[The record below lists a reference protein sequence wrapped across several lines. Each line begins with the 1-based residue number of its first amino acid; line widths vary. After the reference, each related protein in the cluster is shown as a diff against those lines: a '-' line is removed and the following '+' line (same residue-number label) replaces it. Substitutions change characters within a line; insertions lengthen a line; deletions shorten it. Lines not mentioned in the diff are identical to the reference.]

1 MISTI
6 TSKGQL
12 TLPKEIRKILN
23 LHSGNKVEFILDSDG
38 NVKMVPIK
46 SSIKDLKGIV
56 PKPNK
61 VVSLDEMQEA
71 IEKGSNPS

>member
-1 MISTI
+1 MVATI

-23 LHSGNKVEFILDSDG
+23 LHSGNKVEFMIDSDG

-46 SSIKDLKGIV
+46 SSIKELKGVV
-56 PKPNK
+56 PKPK
-61 VVSLDEMQEA
+61 KTVGLDDMQDA
-71 IEKGSNPS
+71 IEKRASSS

>member
-12 TLPKEIRKILN
+12 TLPKEIRRILN
-23 LHSGNKVEFILDSDG
+23 LHSGNKVEFILDADG

-46 SSIKDLKGIV
+46 ASIKEIKGIV
-56 PKPNK
+56 PKPK
-61 VVSLDEMQEA
+61 KTVGLDDMQDA
-71 IEKGSNPS
+71 IEKRASSS

>member
-1 MISTI
+1 MVATI

-23 LHSGNKVEFILDSDG
+23 LHSGNKVEFMIDSDG

-46 SSIKDLKGIV
+46 SSIKDIKGIV
-56 PKPNK
+56 PKPKK
-61 VVSLDEMQEA
+61 VVSLDEMQDA
-71 IEKGSNPS
+71 IEKGLNP

>member
-1 MISTI
+1 MVATI

-23 LHSGNKVEFILDSDG
+23 LHSGNKVEFMIDSDG

-46 SSIKDLKGIV
+46 SSIKDIKGIV
-56 PKPNK
+56 PKPKK
-61 VVSLDEMQEA
+61 VVSLDEMQDA
-71 IEKGSNPS
+71 IEKGSNP

>member
-1 MISTI
+1 MVATI

-23 LHSGNKVEFILDSDG
+23 LHSGNKVEFMIDSDG

-46 SSIKDLKGIV
+46 SSIKELKGVV
-56 PKPNK
+56 PKPK
-61 VVSLDEMQEA
+61 KTVGLDDMQDA
-71 IEKGSNPS
+71 IEKRVSSL

>member
-1 MISTI
+1 MVATI

-23 LHSGNKVEFILDSDG
+23 LHSGNKVEFMIDSDG

-46 SSIKDLKGIV
+46 SSIKDIKGIV
-56 PKPNK
+56 PKPMK
-61 VVSLDEMQEA
+61 VVSLDEMQDA
-71 IEKGSNPS
+71 IEKGLNP

>member
-38 NVKMVPIK
+38 NVKMIPIK

>member
-23 LHSGNKVEFILDSDG
+23 LHSGNKVEFMIDSDG

-61 VVSLDEMQEA
+61 VVSLDEMQDA
-71 IEKGSNPS
+71 IEKGSNP